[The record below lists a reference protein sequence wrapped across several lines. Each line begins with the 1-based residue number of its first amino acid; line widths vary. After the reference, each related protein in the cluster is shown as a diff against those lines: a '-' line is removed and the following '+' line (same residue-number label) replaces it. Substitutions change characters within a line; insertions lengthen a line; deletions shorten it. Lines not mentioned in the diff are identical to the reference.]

1 VSFYEAHE
9 WEWRAERFLGMLIG
23 PRGNADANSRV
34 TYWRPQGGFGTFPE
48 VSGLTSRLPG
58 LAHMNIHLSAIDY
71 LHQKVL
77 PSFSAMNGV
86 SLDLEHGMKMLDFGC
101 KAQGGLRAG
110 IALAELCMAG
120 LAEVRIAEG
129 GTTGRLVQVVTD
141 RPLEACMAS
150 QYAGWPI
157 SVDDYF
163 AMGSGPVRAARGKEK
178 MLEELNLVT
187 PADQTVAVLETKTLP
202 DAEVAAQIAEK
213 AGLAPENLV
222 LAGARTASIAGSVQ
236 IVARSVETCM
246 HKLHELGVDLRIV
259 CSGVGAAPLPPIA
272 VKDMQAMGWTND
284 AILYGGQVSLWCRG
298 EDDELASIIEKVPSQ
313 ASKDFGRPFM
323 EIFEQYERDFY
334 KIDPHLFSPAE
345 VTLFNLNSGRVFRAG
360 AVRPDL
366 LRSSFHWP

>member
-1 VSFYEAHE
+1 
-9 WEWRAERFLGMLIG
+9 MLIG
-23 PRGNADANSRV
+23 PRGNADVNSLV

-58 LAHMNIHLSAIDY
+58 LANMNIHLSAIDY

-77 PSFSAMNGV
+77 PSFSAMNGI

-202 DAEVAAQIAEK
+202 NAEVAAQIAER